1 MMNAADIAALL
12 ADATPDTIVHIDYL
26 AGRPANV
33 ELEVTLPV
41 GRRVKFARN
50 GQVKHPTSGDFLGFE
65 YSYTDP
71 DHETGSDAR
80 LTVYND

>member
-1 MMNAADIAALL
+1 MDITWMFEGSTEASAIGLK
-12 ADATPDTIVHIDYL
+12 P
-26 AGRPANV
+26 GEWPE
-33 ELEVTLPV
+33 ELEVALPV
-41 GRRVKFARN
+41 GRRVKFVRN